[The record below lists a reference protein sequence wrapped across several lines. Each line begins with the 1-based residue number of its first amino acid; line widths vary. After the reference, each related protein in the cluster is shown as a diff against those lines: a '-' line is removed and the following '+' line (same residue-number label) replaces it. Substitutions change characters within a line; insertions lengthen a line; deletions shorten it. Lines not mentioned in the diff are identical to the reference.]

1 MLNGEIDID
10 VTEVFAKNYDS
21 QKKIIINRGGTRSS
35 KTWSLNQLCALWLIT
50 GNYGLGQYVH
60 DGTWTTV
67 RKYRTNLDGTVIRDF
82 EEILKNNNWYEYI
95 EHNKTKKQYKY
106 GKRLVEFI
114 GADDEQKLRGA
125 KRNILYCNEANELEY
140 KQEFFQ
146 LLMRT
151 ENKIFL
157 DFNPD
162 DEQVWINQELE
173 IKRSNEVGDVQV
185 IVSNYNDNSYL
196 PESLIKEIEYL
207 QQTDKEFWKIYG
219 LGEYGNISGL
229 IFENVKYIDTMPD
242 CKLVAVGLDF
252 GYSLD
257 PSAAIMVFKKD
268 KDLYL
273 KEILYEK
280 GLTNQDLA
288 KRLKPIIE
296 HNEVICDSAE
306 PKSIEELYRLG
317 INAKP
322 AVKGKDSILNGI
334 DILKRYNLN
343 VVNSSNLK
351 RELRTYK
358 WATDKN
364 GNSLQKPIGPDHLLD
379 GLRYVALIHL
389 KENNKGWYVIR

>member
-1 MLNGEIDID
+1 MEATEIF
-10 VTEVFAKNYDS
+10 ERNYDS
-21 QKKIIINRGGTRSS
+21 KAKIVINRGGTRSS
-35 KTWSLNQLCALWLIT
+35 KTWSLNQLCALWLIS
-50 GNYGLGQYVH
+50 GNYG
-60 DGTWTTV
+60 DGNYISEGVWTTV

-82 EEILKNNNWYEYI
+82 EDILKAEGWYSGVD
-95 EHNKTKKQYKY
+95 HNKTKKQYRY

-162 DEQVWINQELE
+162 DEQIWINQELE
-173 IKRSNEVGDVQV
+173 IKRSNEVGDVEV
-185 IVSNYNDNSYL
+185 IVSNYKNNSFL
-196 PESLIKEIEYL
+196 PKSLIKEIEYL

-229 IFENVKYIDTMPD
+229 VYENVKYVDSMPD
-242 CKLVAVGLDF
+242 CKLVSVGLDF

-257 PSAAIMVFKKD
+257 PSAALMVYRKD
-268 KDLYL
+268 DELYL
-273 KEILYEK
+273 KEIIYER

-288 KRLKPIIE
+288 ERLKPIIGRE
-296 HNEVICDSAE
+296 ELICDSAE

-317 INAKP
+317 LNAKP
-322 AVKGKDSILNGI
+322 ATKGRDSILNGI
-334 DILKRYNLN
+334 DILKRFKIN
-343 VVNSSNLK
+343 VVNSSNLRK
-351 RELRTYK
+351 EFRMYK

-364 GNSLQKPIGPDHLLD
+364 GNSLQKPIGADHLLD
-379 GLRYVALIHL
+379 ALRYVALIHL
-389 KENNKGWYVIR
+389 KENNRGWYSIR

>member
-1 MLNGEIDID
+1 MEATEIF
-10 VTEVFAKNYDS
+10 ERNYDS
-21 QKKIIINRGGTRSS
+21 KSKIVVNRGGTRSS
-35 KTWSLNQLCALWLIT
+35 KTWSLNQLCALWLIS
-50 GNYGLGQYVH
+50 GNYGDGQYCYEGV
-60 DGTWTTV
+60 WTTV
-67 RKYRTNLDGTVIRDF
+67 RKYRTNLDGTVVRDF
-82 EEILKNNNWYEYI
+82 EDILKKEGWYNLVN
-95 EHNKTKKQYKY
+95 HNKTKKQYRV

-151 ENKIFL
+151 ENKIFI

-162 DEQVWINQELE
+162 DEQVWINQEIE
-173 IKRSNEVGDVQV
+173 IKRSNEVGDVEV
-185 IVSNYNDNSYL
+185 IVSNYKNNSFL
-196 PESLIKEIEYL
+196 PKSLIKEIEYL
-207 QQTDKEFWKIYG
+207 KQTDKEFWKIYG

-229 IFENVKYIDTMPD
+229 IYENIKYVNSMPEA
-242 CKLVAVGLDF
+242 KLVAYGLDF

-257 PSAAIMVFKKD
+257 PAACLAVYKRD

-288 KRLKPIIE
+288 ERLKPIV
-296 HNEVICDSAE
+296 NRDEVICDSAE

-322 AVKGKDSILNGI
+322 AVKGRDSILNGI
-334 DILKRYNLN
+334 DILKRYNIN

-351 RELRTYK
+351 KEFRTYK

-364 GNSLQKPIGPDHLLD
+364 GNSLQKPIGLDHLMD
-379 GLRYVALIHL
+379 ALRYVALIHL
-389 KENNKGWYVIR
+389 KEHNRGWYSIR